1 MDTKTQIIEIAR
13 KLFAEQGFDGVS
25 VRTICSQANCNVS
38 AISYYFGSK
47 EELFNATMVAGAERR
62 IKSIQSVLTP
72 PENIEDF
79 KAKLRIFLHQ
89 FFENSCENSCTIQ
102 IIVRDHKII
111 AENESVRTYFQ
122 IIPSIVAKFFR
133 EAQEKGILK
142 KEFDPEILVDLT
154 FSPYFMKI
162 LFSDTRLGT
171 HTLDQETRHRMVEQH
186 IEIFCNGY
194 LV

>member
-47 EELFNATMVAGAERR
+47 EELFNATMVAGAEKR
-62 IKSIQSVLTP
+62 IKSIQSILTP

-79 KAKLRIFLHQ
+79 KAKMRIFLHQ
-89 FFENSCENSCTIQ
+89 FFENSCENSCTIR
-102 IIVRDHKII
+102 IIARDNQLI
-111 AENESVRTYFQ
+111 AENESVRAYFE
-122 IIPSIVAKFFR
+122 IIPSTIAQFFR
-133 EAQEKGILK
+133 EAQKKDILK

-154 FSPYFMKI
+154 FAPYFMKI
-162 LFSDTRLGT
+162 LFADTRLGNCQ
-171 HTLDQETRHRMVEQH
+171 LDQETRHRMVEQH
-186 IEIFCNGY
+186 LEIFCNGY